1 MYQVTAVAASSTM
14 EPMTA
19 TQVAHGHGPS
29 WALKPCGKQML
40 ASIQAARPVALCF
53 RAIAAALLTSALL
66 LQVRWDTLRFV
77 VQILAQSRL
86 SKA

>member
-1 MYQVTAVAASSTM
+1 
-14 EPMTA
+14 
-19 TQVAHGHGPS
+19 
-29 WALKPCGKQML
+29 ML
-40 ASIQAARPVALCF
+40 AAGFERPARPGAPVAVQRLALLVIGSMVPVALCF